1 MYLSESKCTYQSVFV
16 NRTSERFIYF
26 DELVWS
32 DKDFVSKIAG
42 SLNGSFS
49 LGMKSCSS
57 VLCPVPWKGWCSEQ
71 PRCCPLWS
79 RCQSTNKPACP
90 FIKAQSFSK
99 DCANFNEFLLGHVFR
114 WFLSEARGLGR
125 KTNKKKSFLT
135 HSLLWLLEDAHR
147 KWKTLFIHVVPGTDQ
162 ALKR

>member
-16 NRTSERFIYF
+16 NRTSERFIYC
-26 DELVWS
+26 DDLVWS
-32 DKDFVSKIAG
+32 DKDFVSKIEG

-49 LGMKSCSS
+49 LGVKSCSS

-79 RCQSTNKPACP
+79 RRQSTNKPART

-99 DCANFNEFLLGHVFR
+99 DCANFNEFLIGTCFSVISVWSKR
-114 WFLSEARGLGR
+114 AREKNKQKEILPDTFSAVIIGR
-125 KTNKKKSFLT
+125 CS
-135 HSLLWLLEDAHR
+135 
-147 KWKTLFIHVVPGTDQ
+147 
-162 ALKR
+162 